1 MAHLLI
7 VYNGVDSITYES
19 FGRLAVDYGW
29 KVSVAVPDDC
39 QASVPPV
46 IGRHSMKPIRSKFT
60 LSAIGSLRRL
70 LKELRPDVVFAA
82 STSGL
87 STAIFAAIGMPRIG
101 IVGYRGTQARV
112 HAFDPTYRM
121 ALLNPRVDHI
131 VCETSDILEYL
142 KAYIPDSKLS
152 QCLKPY
158 ELAWAESAMANP
170 VSPKNAEGIN
180 LVYVGMSAG
189 RPYKGLRYLIDAV
202 GLLNDRGVGVALR
215 VIGSADQC
223 DIDAA
228 TANVEFVGV
237 SNEALR
243 YIAGADVYV
252 LPSER
257 DASPRVLRE
266 AQACGLPCVVSDIP
280 GARDLIVPSG
290 EKSTGILVEPRNPE
304 AIAVAIATLAANPE
318 MMKRMASN
326 ARQHISENFRLDG
339 YVAYFDSILK
349 SVIEQRNG

>member
-1 MAHLLI
+1 M
-7 VYNGVDSITYES
+7 
-19 FGRLAVDYGW
+19 
-29 KVSVAVPDDC
+29 
-39 QASVPPV
+39 
-46 IGRHSMKPIRSKFT
+46 
-60 LSAIGSLRRL
+60 
-70 LKELRPDVVFAA
+70 
-82 STSGL
+82 
-87 STAIFAAIGMPRIG
+87 
-101 IVGYRGTQARV
+101 
-112 HAFDPTYRM
+112 
-121 ALLNPRVDHI
+121 
-131 VCETSDILEYL
+131 
-142 KAYIPDSKLS
+142 
-152 QCLKPY
+152 
-158 ELAWAESAMANP
+158 
-170 VSPKNAEGIN
+170 
-180 LVYVGMSAG
+180 
-189 RPYKGLRYLIDAV
+189 
-202 GLLNDRGVGVALR
+202 
-215 VIGSADQC
+215 IGSADQC

-237 SNEALR
+237 SNQALR

-304 AIAVAIATLAANPE
+304 AIAVAIETLAANPE
-318 MMKRMASN
+318 MMKRMTSN

>member
-1 MAHLLI
+1 M
-7 VYNGVDSITYES
+7 S
-19 FGRLAVDYGW
+19 
-29 KVSVAVPDDC
+29 
-39 QASVPPV
+39 
-46 IGRHSMKPIRSKFT
+46 
-60 LSAIGSLRRL
+60 
-70 LKELRPDVVFAA
+70 
-82 STSGL
+82 
-87 STAIFAAIGMPRIG
+87 
-101 IVGYRGTQARV
+101 
-112 HAFDPTYRM
+112 
-121 ALLNPRVDHI
+121 
-131 VCETSDILEYL
+131 
-142 KAYIPDSKLS
+142 
-152 QCLKPY
+152 
-158 ELAWAESAMANP
+158 NP
-170 VSPKNAEGIN
+170 VSPKNAEVIN

-189 RPYKGLRYLIDAV
+189 RPNKGLRYLIDAV

-304 AIAVAIATLAANPE
+304 AIAVAIETLAANPE